1 MEPMA
6 PITGLHHVRLPIG
19 DLDRSIDWYT
29 RVFDF
34 EVLLYEEEEAGPV
47 GAVLRH
53 RTGIVVGLHLD
64 PARAT
69 SLKGFN
75 VLGLA
80 TANRDE
86 LTVWVHRLDGLGTA
100 HGPITEGHAGSFVGV
115 PDPDGMV
122 VQLHTSEQPDAD
134 ET

>member
-1 MEPMA
+1 MA
-6 PITGLHHVRLPIG
+6 PIAGLHHVRLPTG
-19 DLDRSIDWYT
+19 DLDTSIDWYV

-53 RTGIVVGLHLD
+53 STGVVVALHLD
-64 PARAT
+64 PARAA

-75 VLGLA
+75 ILGFA

-86 LTVWVHRLDGLGTA
+86 LTVWIRRLDGLGVG
-100 HGPITEGHAGSFVGV
+100 HGDVTDGHTGSLVEV
-115 PDPDGMV
+115 SDPDGLV